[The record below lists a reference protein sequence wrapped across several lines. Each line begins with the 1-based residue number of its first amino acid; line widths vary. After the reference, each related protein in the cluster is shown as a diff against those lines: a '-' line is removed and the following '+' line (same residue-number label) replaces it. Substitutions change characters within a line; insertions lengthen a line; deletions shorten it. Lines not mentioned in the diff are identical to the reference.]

1 MTKRISWKARFSSL
15 LAEEGLNSYDRNVIE
30 DMKRGYDRSG
40 SGYMSPARKR
50 YFLALESRAAVTTLA
65 MEQRAANGKSDLA
78 IRLENVKGYVTD
90 DSSWA
95 AGFVESLIEQ
105 ERQRGSLS
113 SKQMTT
119 LSKIESENN
128 ADTVKTERDWYAR
141 FATDQVLQ
149 LQWHRAMTYY
159 RANGPYHSGLVANW
173 FDHGELPDGRMGT
186 EIAPIDAPSH
196 KAFNKVIPNNYIQKV
211 LVGYSV
217 PPVFEAGAMVAL
229 RASANFT
236 AKGKTNGRPCVVMT
250 NELDIITASK
260 GNRRYRLLPVGSTQT
275 FEIQEKHIKSFKLPK
290 NKRKKRAS

>member
-1 MTKRISWKARFSSL
+1 MTQRISWKARFSSL
-15 LAEEGLNSYDRNVIE
+15 LAGEGLSSYDRNVIE
-30 DMKRGYDRSG
+30 DMKRGYDRRG

-50 YFLALESRAAVTTLA
+50 YFLGIEERAAATTLA
-65 MEQRAANGKSDLA
+65 MEQRAAQGKSDLA
-78 IRLENVKGYVTD
+78 IRLENVQGYITD
-90 DSSWA
+90 GSSWA

-128 ADTVKTERDWYAR
+128 ADTVKAERDWFAR
-141 FATDQVLQ
+141 FATSQELQ
-149 LQWHRAMTYY
+149 LQWHRAMVYY
-159 RANGPYHSGLVANW
+159 RANSPYHAGHVQNW
-173 FDHGELPDGRMGT
+173 FNFGELPAGRVGT

-196 KAFNKVIPNNYIQKV
+196 KAFNKVIANNYIQKV
-211 LVGYSV
+211 LAGYTA
-217 PPVFEAGAMVAL
+217 PPAFETGAMVAL

-236 AKGKTNGRPCVVMT
+236 AQNKTAGRPCIVMT

-275 FEIQEKHIKSFKLPK
+275 FEIQEKHIKNFKLPK
-290 NKRKKRAS
+290 NKRKKRA

>member
-186 EIAPIDAPSH
+186 EGAGWLLSASCVRGWGNGSIARI
-196 KAFNKVIPNNYIQKV
+196 
-211 LVGYSV
+211 G
-217 PPVFEAGAMVAL
+217 
-229 RASANFT
+229 
-236 AKGKTNGRPCVVMT
+236 
-250 NELDIITASK
+250 
-260 GNRRYRLLPVGSTQT
+260 
-275 FEIQEKHIKSFKLPK
+275 
-290 NKRKKRAS
+290 